1 VIKYLIDTNIISEL
15 SKHSPDKGVLE
26 WASSIK
32 KCALSAITVEELFYG
47 LSWRPNQRI
56 YEWVEQFINEYC
68 EVISVTASISQRA
81 GILRGEFQAAG
92 ITRTQADML
101 VAATAAEHGLA
112 VVTRNL
118 KDFEGCGVALLD
130 PFSGIWP

>member
-1 VIKYLIDTNIISEL
+1 MIKYLIDKNIISEL
-15 SKHSPDKGVLE
+15 SKHSPDKSVVA
-26 WASSIK
+26 WASSVK
-32 KCALSAITVEELFYG
+32 RCSLSVITVEELYSG

-56 YEWVEQFINEYC
+56 YEWVERFIDEYC

-101 VAATAAEHGLA
+101 IAATAAEHGVA

-130 PFSGIWP
+130 PFAGI